1 MRGTGRLPVEVEEG
15 LWELVRCGLVTAD
28 GFDNLRALIDPA
40 RRRGPHRPSRIRKRK
55 RRVKPAAGRWTLLR
69 RRRDRETGSTGSAP
83 NLEPLARQLLKRWG
97 VVFRDLLARE
107 PCAPSWRDLIQ
118 VYRRLE
124 ARGEIRGGRFIAG
137 FYGDQFSLPEALEA
151 LRACR
156 RLEPDGEVIRVATA
170 DPLNLA
176 GVILP
181 GNRVRPTP
189 GDFLY
194 YRDGL
199 PVGDR
204 KNPPPG
210 LAPGAAP
217 RVRRKPTFA
226 ASPPPT

>member
-1 MRGTGRLPVEVEEG
+1 M
-15 LWELVRCGLVTAD
+15 
-28 GFDNLRALIDPA
+28 
-40 RRRGPHRPSRIRKRK
+40 
-55 RRVKPAAGRWTLLR
+55 KPAAGRWTLLR
-69 RRRDRETGSTGSAP
+69 RRRDRETESADATRD
-83 NLEPLARQLLKRWG
+83 LEPLARQLLKRWG

-107 PCAPSWRDLIQ
+107 PCAPSWRDLLQ

-156 RLEPDGEVIRVATA
+156 RLEPDGEAIRVSTA

-176 GVILP
+176 GIILP

-189 GDFLY
+189 GGILY

-199 PVGDR
+199 PVGDQE
-204 KNPPPG
+204 NPPPG
-210 LAPGAAP
+210 LPSGTAG
-217 RVRRKPTFA
+217 VLSRKYA
-226 ASPPPT
+226 